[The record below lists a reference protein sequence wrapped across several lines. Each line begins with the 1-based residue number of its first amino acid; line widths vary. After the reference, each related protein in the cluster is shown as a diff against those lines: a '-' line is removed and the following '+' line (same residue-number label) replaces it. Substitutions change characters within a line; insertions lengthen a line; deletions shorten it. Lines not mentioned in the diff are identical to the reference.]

1 MSDFGNFKG
10 KFLSQKNHVSN
21 SICTGISTLIKLVKQ
36 LFSVLLR
43 QTNQFFG
50 DVSFEK
56 GRGILRWKDSSADL
70 KVPTDADAPWIE
82 EEISNQEFVLA
93 KLHSLEKPDKEIV

>member
-21 SICTGISTLIKLVKQ
+21 SICTGILTLIKLVKQ

-70 KVPTDADAPWIE
+70 KIPTDADAPWIE

-93 KLHSLEKPDKEIV
+93 KLHSLEKPDKGIV